1 MPNDENLEIVEQI
14 AENLKDK
21 SDDEI
26 FFEIIR
32 INKEM
37 ESELSAEKYNEI
49 LEKLDSIR
57 PMLSKAQNFKLD
69 LVLKALKKGQKT
81 KTGVVTPVLVFWVTT
96 TMIPNQGNRL
106 AILEVLYLVS
116 KYICKLKEEE
126 LISKRISL

>member
-1 MPNDENLEIVEQI
+1 MDNERDELFKNIKENMPNDDQLEMVEQI

-57 PMLSKAQNFKLD
+57 PMLSKTQNFKLD
-69 LVLKALKKGQKT
+69 LVLKALKKD
-81 KTGVVTPVLVFWVTT
+81 
-96 TMIPNQGNRL
+96 
-106 AILEVLYLVS
+106 
-116 KYICKLKEEE
+116 
-126 LISKRISL
+126 

>member
-1 MPNDENLEIVEQI
+1 LGIERDDLFKNIKENMPNDDHLEMVDQI

-37 ESELSAEKYNEI
+37 ESELSTEKYNEI

-57 PMLSKAQNFKLD
+57 PMLSKTQNFKLD
-69 LVLKALKKGQKT
+69 LVLKALKKG
-81 KTGVVTPVLVFWVTT
+81 
-96 TMIPNQGNRL
+96 
-106 AILEVLYLVS
+106 
-116 KYICKLKEEE
+116 
-126 LISKRISL
+126 

>member
-1 MPNDENLEIVEQI
+1 LGNERDDLLKNIKDNMPNDDQLEMVEQI

-37 ESELSAEKYNEI
+37 ESELSTEKYNEI

-57 PMLSKAQNFKLD
+57 PMLSKTQNFKLD
-69 LVLKALKKGQKT
+69 LVLKALKKD
-81 KTGVVTPVLVFWVTT
+81 
-96 TMIPNQGNRL
+96 
-106 AILEVLYLVS
+106 
-116 KYICKLKEEE
+116 
-126 LISKRISL
+126 